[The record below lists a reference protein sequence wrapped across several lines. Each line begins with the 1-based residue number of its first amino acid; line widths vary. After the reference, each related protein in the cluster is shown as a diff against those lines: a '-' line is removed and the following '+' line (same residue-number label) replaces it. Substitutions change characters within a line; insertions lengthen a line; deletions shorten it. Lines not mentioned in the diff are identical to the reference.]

1 MDTFV
6 FKWVKNYIQ
15 NERPKEVKNA
25 RKDYLVEDFALEA
38 NEIGIDEKTDLRD
51 ANHLNV
57 KGAIKN
63 TKYLSKYLK
72 KNIDVT
78 NIKHSKKVEDDFEE
92 CYKKTENYLQYIQ
105 KHNIGH

>member
-1 MDTFV
+1 MPAYKDKKTG
-6 FKWVKNYIQ
+6 KWQI
-15 NERPKEVKNA
+15 
-25 RKDYLVEDFALEA
+25 
-38 NEIGIDEKTDLRD
+38 
-51 ANHLNV
+51 
-57 KGAIKN
+57 
-63 TKYLSKYLK
+63 YLSKYLK